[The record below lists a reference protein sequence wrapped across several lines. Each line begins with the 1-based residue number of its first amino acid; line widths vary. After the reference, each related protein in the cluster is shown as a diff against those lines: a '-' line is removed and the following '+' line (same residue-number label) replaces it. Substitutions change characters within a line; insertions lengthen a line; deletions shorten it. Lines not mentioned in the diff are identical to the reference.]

1 MTIYVKDPKTDK
13 AIRKLAKLRGTS
25 LTEAIRVAVEKELA
39 KEPSDED
46 IQLEAL
52 IRQFAALPD
61 TGLKA
66 DKEFYDSLYED

>member
-1 MTIYVKDPKTDK
+1 MTIYVTDPKTDR
-13 AIRKLAKLRGTS
+13 AVRKLAKLRGTS

-39 KEPSDED
+39 KEPTEKDS
-46 IQLEAL
+46 QLEEL
-52 IRQFAALPD
+52 IKQFAALPD